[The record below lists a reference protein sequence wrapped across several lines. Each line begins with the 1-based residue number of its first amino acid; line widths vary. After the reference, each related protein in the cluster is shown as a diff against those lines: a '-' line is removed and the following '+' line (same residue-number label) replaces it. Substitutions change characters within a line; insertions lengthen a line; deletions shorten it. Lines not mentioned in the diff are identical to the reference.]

1 MNRAIFRNRYGELE
15 QFALDYRMW
24 IFERMHGDGYSIL
37 FDFLYDS
44 EFTWCIPQDANRA
57 SDGRYL
63 RATFEYETGVA
74 CPDGW
79 EEWPC
84 NVLEMLCALCM
95 KLEDMILYDPP
106 DGTEDASDIFWTMLG
121 NCGLAI
127 FDDEYLLAAGGRAF
141 DELKDTLERVL
152 EREYYPDGV
161 GGFFP
166 LKHPRE
172 DQRYVEIWYQ
182 ANAFAIEQGL

>member
-1 MNRAIFRNRYGELE
+1 
-15 QFALDYRMW
+15 
-24 IFERMHGDGYSIL
+24 
-37 FDFLYDS
+37 
-44 EFTWCIPQDANRA
+44 
-57 SDGRYL
+57 
-63 RATFEYETGVA
+63 
-74 CPDGW
+74 
-79 EEWPC
+79 
-84 NVLEMLCALCM
+84 MLCALCM